1 MNARLNVAIVG
12 LSAALAAGCGSGLTV
27 VQPRVLGPHELALQY
42 DNEFQIV
49 SPQGMVASGVRYSGL
64 TSYVQCVPKAREH
77 AIAAEVSGQAAV
89 GMTIAGMTLGI
100 GGLAGLAGLAYQDKP
115 DVMTGFLLAGLGAEI
130 VGLVLTAVG
139 RSTKV
144 DANGHAVDAMNYYN
158 DAVGSRGGR
167 CGPRGMEIPKAPA
180 PAPVEE
186 EGPKL
191 GPIAPVPVDQIPP
204 PPPVKPWPVQ
214 TGAPP
219 DRIILPQ

>member
-12 LSAALAAGCGSGLTV
+12 LSAALLAGCGSGLTM

-49 SPQGMVASGVRYSGL
+49 SPEGMVASGVRYSGL
-64 TSYVQCVPKAREH
+64 TSYVQCVPKAAEH
-77 AIAAEVSGQAAV
+77 ALAAEVSGNAAV
-89 GMTIAGMTLGI
+89 GLTIAGMTLGI

-115 DVMTGFLLAGLGAEI
+115 DLMTGLLLGGLGAEV

-144 DANGHAVDAMNYYN
+144 DANGHAVDAVNYYN

-167 CGPRGMEIPKAPA
+167 CGPRGMEIPKAPVLE
-180 PAPVEE
+180 VEE
-186 EGPKL
+186 APKQ

-214 TGAPP
+214 TAAPP

>member
-12 LSAALAAGCGSGLTV
+12 LSAALVVGCSGQTM

-49 SPQGMVASGVRYSGL
+49 SPKGMVAHGVRYSGL
-64 TSYVQCVPKAREH
+64 TAYVNCVPKAREH
-77 AIAAEVSGQAAV
+77 ALEAEISGNTAV
-89 GMTIAGMTLGI
+89 GLTIAGVGLGI
-100 GGLAGLAGLAYQDKP
+100 GGLAGLGGLAYQDKP
-115 DVMTGFLLAGLGAEI
+115 DVMATFLLAGLGAEV

-144 DANGHAVDAMNYYN
+144 DANGHAVDAVNYYN

-167 CGPRGMEIPKAPA
+167 CGRRGMEIPNPPA
-180 PAPVEE
+180 PPAAEP
-186 EGPKL
+186 PQR

-214 TGAPP
+214 PAAPP
-219 DRIILPQ
+219 DRVMLPQ